1 MSYATEAERSILHT
15 GNSMN
20 PVLQPLD
27 TYQMIPYGDSKIQ
40 CGDVVV
46 FPHPSSNLNV
56 THRIISLEGRKIMT
70 RGDNNWFVD
79 NWVLSPEDI
88 KGKVMYAQRK
98 NRQLRIYG
106 GLTGRILTALL
117 RRKKRITQQI
127 RSGIYDLL
135 RPAYQRLNRSGLLK
149 RLVPLCKKTR
159 VLTFEGSSG
168 VERQLLM
175 GSYVIG
181 RCLPGRDIWQIKLPF
196 RLFIDQESLADSNTT
211 ASRLG

>member
-1 MSYATEAERSILHT
+1 MSYDAELVRSILHT
-15 GNSMN
+15 GNSMI
-20 PVLQPLD
+20 PVLRPLD
-27 TYQMIPYGDSKIQ
+27 TYHITPYGDSKIQ
-40 CGDVVV
+40 CGDVIV
-46 FPHPSSNLNV
+46 FQHPSSNRKV
-56 THRIISLEGRKIMT
+56 THRIISLEGRKIIT

-88 KGKVMYAQRK
+88 KGKVMYAQRR

-106 GLTGRILTALL
+106 GLTGRVLTALL
-117 RRKKRITQQI
+117 RRKSRITRQI

-135 RPAYQRLNRSGLLK
+135 RPAYQRLERSGLLK
-149 RLVPLCKKTR
+149 RLVPLRMKTR
-159 VLTFEGSSG
+159 ILTFEGSTG

-175 GSYVIG
+175 GSHVIG
-181 RCLPGRDIWQIKLPF
+181 RCLPGHDIWQIKLPF